1 MTSLILGL
9 LAALCWGLHDF
20 FVRDLSQKAPP
31 IPLLAG
37 VLAFGSVL
45 LAPLALMQGMGG
57 MQGEVLA
64 QAAGAGAAYVLAS
77 YGLYR
82 AFAIGPV
89 GLVAPIC
96 GAYPLGSMALALTS
110 GQTVSALAWLAV
122 LMVVGG
128 IALVARQADHGS
140 SAPGQGKAA
149 AILWSV
155 LAAVG
160 FAMTFHLGQ
169 IAAHAGGELSA
180 TLIARLVALTLVLAV
195 LAVQRASLRPA
206 LPHWRPLALMGA
218 LDVVALGA
226 VLTSGSWPNP
236 EFAAVTSSIFGIV
249 TILLAW
255 RFLGESLGR
264 IQALGVGI
272 VFAGIALLASGA

>member
-122 LMVVGG
+122 LMVVVG
-128 IALVARQADHGS
+128 IALVARQADHSKTNRNSDDEKQVKPPRFVKRRRDFNGNDIVVRRMPFDT
-140 SAPGQGKAA
+140 AHFKPVAA
-149 AILWSV
+149 AFKIV
-155 LAAVG
+155 
-160 FAMTFHLGQ
+160 
-169 IAAHAGGELSA
+169 ELYMS
-180 TLIARLVALTLVLAV
+180 
-195 LAVQRASLRPA
+195 
-206 LPHWRPLALMGA
+206 
-218 LDVVALGA
+218 
-226 VLTSGSWPNP
+226 
-236 EFAAVTSSIFGIV
+236 
-249 TILLAW
+249 
-255 RFLGESLGR
+255 R
-264 IQALGVGI
+264 I
-272 VFAGIALLASGA
+272 